1 MNATCAL
8 HGGAGVTVGISSL
21 PIAPTVGTTRTRVL
35 EKTAAAQS
43 AATLRDSGYDVA
55 ARNWPGDTPAN
66 SLKSA
71 FMCDWS

>member
-1 MNATCAL
+1 LTVFLSTRFTVEVDASTVEATT
-8 HGGAGVTVGISSL
+8 G
-21 PIAPTVGTTRTRVL
+21 RVL

-43 AATLRDSGYDVA
+43 ATLGDSGYDVA
-55 ARNWPGDTPAN
+55 AMNWPGDIPVN